1 MLGHLLTLAP
11 EPHVDAASSF
21 VPDDIADPQR
31 ILSGKVSTEQWLR
44 DMGAEAPAAL
54 DPAYEA
60 ALAAHAFGLVSGAS
74 PSVSLEDDK
83 KQVNALRTPE
93 AVQKVV
99 GMLSAYEWQFVEK
112 AQEIR
117 SYIVAGLLEETKHSK
132 PEVRLKAFKLLGDVT
147 EVALFTQRTEV
158 VTRDLSDEQIQAEIN
173 KRLERL
179 TINPDTPLLERIDSD
194 VDDVG

>member
-1 MLGHLLTLAP
+1 MLGHLLTLPP
-11 EPHVDAASSF
+11 EPHADAASSF
-21 VPDDIADPQR
+21 VPDDLADPHC
-31 ILSGKVSTEQWLR
+31 ILNGKVNTEQWLR
-44 DMGAEAPAAL
+44 ERGADAPAAL
-54 DPAYEA
+54 DPAYES
-60 ALAAHAFGLVSGAS
+60 ALAAHAFGVVAGAVPS
-74 PSVSLEDDK
+74 PSPEDTK
-83 KQVNALRTPE
+83 EQITALKTPE

-112 AQEIR
+112 AQQIR
-117 SYIVAGLLEETKHSK
+117 SYIVAGLMKETEHSK
-132 PEVRLKAFKLLGDVT
+132 PEIRLKAFKLLGDVT
-147 EVALFTQRTEV
+147 EVALFTQRTEI